1 MAFRVDELRHAR
13 RLAGTLEDFT
23 RVHLLRTG
31 VHLGIF
37 EALREPRSE
46 GDLSERLGL
55 AADLIHAFLRACHA
69 QGLLVR
75 RADGFYAL
83 HSFARWL
90 LDSPGAPA
98 LHALLD
104 QAVLGFGPRFEAL
117 SELMKGAE
125 RPEFGT
131 AEEARRAA
139 AVTRLVEEPALR
151 ALERVPGARSARRV
165 LDIGCGFGTYL
176 AGFLRRYRDATGVGV
191 ELDPDVAEEARR
203 RLHEAEVSRRVEI
216 RVGDFMTLDLPKGT
230 FDLILVNHGLHYFAE
245 SQRGALLRR
254 ARARLAEP
262 GVVAIQ
268 TPTFADPLRGRLRIG
283 RNPVA
288 SLDLYYRTHRNLY
301 GIPDL
306 EEIRETLVDSGFG
319 RTGVVEILSGG
330 QVVYAWGRSGGV

>member
-1 MAFRVDELRHAR
+1 VASRLEELRNAH
-13 RLAGTLEDFT
+13 RLSRTLEGFT

-37 EALREPRSE
+37 EALREPVVE
-46 GDLSERLGL
+46 GELAERLGL
-55 AADLIHAFLRACHA
+55 AADLVRSFLRASHA
-69 QGLLVR
+69 HGLLVR
-75 RADGFYAL
+75 GGGGAYTL
-83 HSFARWL
+83 HSFTRWL
-90 LDSPGAPA
+90 LDSPRAPG

-117 SELMKGAE
+117 SELMKGTE

-131 AEEARRAA
+131 PEDALRAA
-139 AVTRLVEEPALR
+139 TVTRLVEEPALR

-176 AGFLRRYRDATGVGV
+176 AGFLRRYRDAYGVGV
-191 ELDPDVAEEARR
+191 ELDPAVAEEARR

-230 FDLILVNHGLHYFAE
+230 FDLILINHGLHYFPEA
-245 SQRGALLRR
+245 QRGALLRR

-268 TPTFADPLRGRLRIG
+268 TPTFADPLPTRWRHG
-283 RNPVA
+283 RNPVS
-288 SLDLYYRTHRNLY
+288 SLDLYYRTHRNLH
-301 GIPDL
+301 GIPEL

-319 RTGVVEILSGG
+319 QTGVVEILAGG
-330 QVVYAWGRSGGV
+330 SVVYAWGRSGAG